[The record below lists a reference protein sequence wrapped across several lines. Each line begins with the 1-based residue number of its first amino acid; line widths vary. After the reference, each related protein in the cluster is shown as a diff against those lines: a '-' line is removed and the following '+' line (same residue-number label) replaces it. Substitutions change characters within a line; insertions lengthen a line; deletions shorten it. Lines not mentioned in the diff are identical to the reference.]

1 MGWKLAR
8 EERFAVASHSSEH
21 FDGRCAQQ
29 DVIITPCHGQKYL
42 YYSTEGYRRFFFT
55 EEDLVLLFVDI

>member
-1 MGWKLAR
+1 M
-8 EERFAVASHSSEH
+8 ASHSSEH

-55 EEDLVLLFVDI
+55 EEDLVFLFVDI